1 MNKNANKVMLVKLR
15 KEVKANTDLFNR
27 KSAFIKEVELIIKTF
42 PGNKIPG
49 PNCCTGIFY
58 KNIVEKSNISLL

>member
-1 MNKNANKVMLVKLR
+1 MSKNANKVMLVKLR

-27 KSAFIKEVELIIKTF
+27 KSAFIKEVELIINTF
-42 PGNKIPG
+42 PRKKIPG

-58 KNIVEKSNISLL
+58 KIQQKKVI